1 MNDKANKCIAC
12 SVTQCSNHSCCE
24 DYCTLDKIQVGTHE
38 IDPTKKQ
45 CTDCQSF
52 RLKSADRP
60 LECSNGR
67 FFINLR
73 RYFSAS
79 QRLTTPPKK
88 RISVQT

>member
-52 RLKSADRP
+52 RHK
-60 LECSNGR
+60 
-67 FFINLR
+67 
-73 RYFSAS
+73 
-79 QRLTTPPKK
+79 
-88 RISVQT
+88 

>member
-1 MNDKANKCIAC
+1 MHNLRKMRQTTPILNKEVRTMNDKANKCIAC

-52 RLKSADRP
+52 RLK
-60 LECSNGR
+60 
-67 FFINLR
+67 
-73 RYFSAS
+73 
-79 QRLTTPPKK
+79 
-88 RISVQT
+88 